1 MIWLWWIG
9 AALILGVIEMA
20 TADLTFLMLAGGA
33 LGGALTA
40 ALGGPV
46 WVQVI
51 VFAVVATALLVA
63 VRPWAKRHLAATTP
77 EMRTNAEARVGREA
91 TALTVVDARDGRI
104 NLDGEEW
111 SARLADA
118 PEAYGTNATAH
129 VDPGAGVRVVAI
141 DGAVAVV
148 VPLPPRR

>member
-1 MIWLWWIG
+1 MIWLWWVG
-9 AALILGVIEMA
+9 AALVLGVIETA

-33 LGGALTA
+33 LGGALAA
-40 ALGGPV
+40 ALGAPV
-46 WVQVI
+46 WVQAI
-51 VFAVVATALLVA
+51 VFAAVAALLLFA

-77 EMRTNAEARVGREA
+77 QMRTNAEARIGRPA
-91 TALTVVDARDGRI
+91 TALTVIDARDGRI

-111 SARLADA
+111 SARLADTA
-118 PEAYGTNATAH
+118 EAGSNAAAH

-148 VPLPPRR
+148 VPQ

>member
-9 AALILGVIEMA
+9 AALVLGVIETA

-33 LGGALTA
+33 LGGALAA
-40 ALGGPV
+40 ALGAQV
-46 WVQVI
+46 WVQAI
-51 VFAVVATALLVA
+51 VFAVVAALLLLA

-77 EMRTNAEARVGREA
+77 QMRTNAEARIGRSA
-91 TALTVVDARDGRI
+91 TALTVIDARDGRI

-111 SARLADA
+111 SARLADT
-118 PEAYGTNATAH
+118 PEAYGSNTAAH

-148 VPLPPRR
+148 VPQ

>member
-1 MIWLWWIG
+1 MIWLWWVG
-9 AALILGVIEMA
+9 AALVLGVIETA

-33 LGGALTA
+33 LGGASAA
-40 ALGGPV
+40 ALGAPV
-46 WVQVI
+46 WAQAI
-51 VFAVVATALLVA
+51 VFAVVAALLLFA

-77 EMRTNAEARVGREA
+77 QMRTNADARIGREA

-118 PEAYGTNATAH
+118 PEAHGANAVAH

-148 VPLPPRR
+148 TPLPPRR